1 MTAAAIE
8 PEPIPLTRDAT
19 GRLMVIGTRVP
30 LDTLVA
36 AFERGDSPEAIHESY
51 PTVALG
57 DIYAVFTYCV
67 RHRDDVN
74 AYLAARAEERGEQRA
89 EIETRFPPE
98 GLRAKLLS
106 QLDG

>member
-8 PEPIPLTRDAT
+8 PEPVPLTKDAA
-19 GRLMVIGTRVP
+19 GRLVVIGTRVP

-51 PTVALG
+51 PTVSLG
-57 DIYAVFTYCV
+57 DIYASFTYCV

-74 AYLAARAEERGEQRA
+74 AYLAGRAEDRGAQRA
-89 EIETRFPPE
+89 EIETRFPPD
-98 GLRAKLLS
+98 GLRAKLLARP
-106 QLDG
+106 DA